1 MRQQTGPLQWFGNI
15 LLILAAAFFLWPFY
29 WMVTGSFKNLRV
41 SMQIPPEWFPKAPSF
56 DNYRHIFTDYPI
68 GRWFGNSLIITLAT
82 TFLVLLCS
90 SLAGYAL
97 AKIRFKSAKPLFILI
112 VSAMSLPHAVLFIP
126 LYQILIDFKLVNT
139 YFGVILPAVAWPFGV
154 FLIRQFIA
162 TLPSALI
169 EAGRID
175 GCSEFGIY
183 SRIILPLAMP
193 GLAVL
198 AIFTFVNTWNDYVWQ
213 LIVLTESKLFTLPLG
228 IKIAQKT
235 IETETNYGVG
245 MAGAVIA
252 TLPVLAVFLYFQ
264 KHFTQGLTVGAMKG

>member
-1 MRQQTGPLQWFGNI
+1 
-15 LLILAAAFFLWPFY
+15 
-29 WMVTGSFKNLRV
+29 
-41 SMQIPPEWFPKAPSF
+41 
-56 DNYRHIFTDYPI
+56 
-68 GRWFGNSLIITLAT
+68 
-82 TFLVLLCS
+82 
-90 SLAGYAL
+90 
-97 AKIRFKSAKPLFILI
+97 
-112 VSAMSLPHAVLFIP
+112 
-126 LYQILIDFKLVNT
+126 
-139 YFGVILPAVAWPFGV
+139 LPAVAWPFGV

-183 SRIILPLAMP
+183 ARIMLPLAMP

-252 TLPVLAVFLYFQ
+252 TLPVLAVFVYFQ